1 MGGQDASLIS
11 SSDSENQSGRCPL
24 DGSGLDLL
32 HRHRVP
38 RLVLHDAKF
47 SDENFKMALGANQV
61 IMYEQPKGRADKEMD
76 ATWEAEIRKRPAL
89 STQVQRMIGETM
101 RERMRANDLF
111 YEGLTGPAAA
121 ERIQALADRYRTVI
135 QSTGMKME

>member
-1 MGGQDASLIS
+1 MILQSAMKLLLRVCMGFDEAGTVRRRRAFEMGYIPAITTAL
-11 SSDSENQSGRCPL
+11 
-24 DGSGLDLL
+24 
-32 HRHRVP
+32 
-38 RLVLHDAKF
+38 DAKF

-101 RERMRANDLF
+101 RERMR
-111 YEGLTGPAAA
+111 ERGLRMLVSAIVHSEPA
-121 ERIQALADRYRTVI
+121 
-135 QSTGMKME
+135 STGGWSLLMRTTSACAL

>member
-1 MGGQDASLIS
+1 MPRTLSDTELIALLECIGRQD
-11 SSDSENQSGRCPL
+11 
-24 DGSGLDLL
+24 
-32 HRHRVP
+32 
-38 RLVLHDAKF
+38 DA
-47 SDENFKMALGANQV
+47 AL
-61 IMYEQPKGRADKEMD
+61 
-76 ATWEAEIRKRPAL
+76 
-89 STQVQRMIGETM
+89 